1 MWYLC
6 AACHT
11 PNIGSDN
18 ACDRHMRATHMP
30 GACAAVDAARSQE
43 TRRARTR
50 MGWYAK
56 GGLRPHISH
65 QLPFDQL
72 PQALELL
79 RDRKST
85 GKIVIRVQD

>member
-1 MWYLC
+1 L
-6 AACHT
+6 
-11 PNIGSDN
+11 
-18 ACDRHMRATHMP
+18 
-30 GACAAVDAARSQE
+30 
-43 TRRARTR
+43 
-50 MGWYAK
+50 GWYAQ